1 MIGHDRLHREMVIL
15 LERLRRLEQDMRNVS
30 EELAHHLDHC
40 GTVGGNTEDESPP
53 LGDRSVSS

>member
-30 EELAHHLDHC
+30 EELGHHLETCDTLR
-40 GTVGGNTEDESPP
+40 GTTGDVSPP
-53 LGDRSVSS
+53 LGDDSVPF